1 MYMYRILCMYIYKLY
16 KYTFIYIHT
25 TRMNIRKFHSD
36 DSDAGVS
43 NVRFFRVNLTAQ

>member
-1 MYMYRILCMYIYKLY
+1 MLNKYKI
-16 KYTFIYIHT
+16 IYIHT

-43 NVRFFRVNLTAQ
+43 NVRFSRVNLTAQ